1 MKHCLH
7 EVKVN
12 LITLLFS
19 TILCLFSCSKEKVV
33 SNSLEEERS
42 LDGQEVLDR
51 SPIRVRE
58 ARDWFTTTY
67 GQQKI
72 ITNANTLLSK
82 DLQVVP
88 VWAFA
93 QTGTYL
99 SDPIVICPILPP
111 AHSDAMSR
119 LFLVFTKASSNQVA
133 TQLVI
138 FRALDGSWSSG
149 APLKLENFSG
159 VIASLDLQGNYA
171 GKVHFII
178 EGVQLGEIDPQPD
191 GRGLVNDNGN
201 TGNLATQQPWWST
214 RAAAV
219 IGYRHSVY
227 TRTMEVPDTLTPV
240 LIALAASMEHLHPLS
255 LPPLAAGA

>member
-1 MKHCLH
+1 M
-7 EVKVN
+7 
-12 LITLLFS
+12 
-19 TILCLFSCSKEKVV
+19 
-33 SNSLEEERS
+33 
-42 LDGQEVLDR
+42 
-51 SPIRVRE
+51 
-58 ARDWFTTTY
+58 
-67 GQQKI
+67 
-72 ITNANTLLSK
+72 
-82 DLQVVP
+82 
-88 VWAFA
+88 WAFA

-159 VIASLDLQGNYA
+159 VIASLDLHGNYA

-227 TRTMEVPDTLTPV
+227 TRTMEVPGTLTAV